1 MKIRQAKK
9 ILKRFETGHPYRMDT
24 RNRASYAWRG
34 KRWCPS
40 PLVGILAVLR
50 QLRRMQDVARRNS
63 VPYAVLRTIA
73 VRNCGRPAQR

>member
-50 QLRRMQDVARRNS
+50 DCGECRMSHAGIQ
-63 VPYAVLRTIA
+63 YRT
-73 VRNCGRPAQR
+73 RF